1 MENTST
7 YKQINNLY
15 KKLTYFDKYGTDVFT
30 SFLIVFIFFILIS
43 TYYVLNNIEPIK
55 NDWINQRCRPE
66 VMPFVSLINPP
77 NDGRSNVQFTT
88 DNFTHCS
95 QSIIKQILG
104 YITKPIEYGLSLLTN
119 FFAMMLKSINNIRK
133 MLSKIRGQLQTIVQ
147 TLFGRI
153 LNISI
158 SIQEFFIYLREIFN
172 KIQGIF
178 VSGFYVVLGSYFTL
192 KSSVGALFEFIVI
205 LLFVLIGMIIPL
217 WIVPFTWG
225 FAGFLTAV
233 FLSISIPLSI
243 IAIVMNQSM
252 GTTLSGIPNKPSCF
266 DENTLLTLNCGR
278 QVKIKDIKIGD
289 VLSNNNIV
297 NAKMKMSSK
306 YETLYKLDNVYVTG
320 EHKVYFNN
328 TLICVKY
335 HPHAKVTMTENFH
348 LYSINVSNKILQIN
362 NTIFCDY
369 DEMTDDETMK
379 LHDNISRYT
388 NKTNTDHNSFIHKF
402 YNGGFSKNTKIKLI
416 NNKYKTISTI
426 EPDDILENGSRVIGF
441 VEILNTKLH
450 NKMKMITLHNNEF
463 RVHSHLKVKHL
474 GKWVEINDIPNDAP
488 LLKHNHSI
496 KLYHLI
502 TSNGTIPVGNMLFKD
517 YDDILDGHL

>member
-15 KKLTYFDKYGTDVFT
+15 KKLTYFDKYGTDVFI

-77 NDGRSNVQFTT
+77 NDGRSNVQFTS

-266 DENTLLTLNCGR
+266 DENTLLT
-278 QVKIKDIKIGD
+278 
-289 VLSNNNIV
+289 NI
-297 NAKMKMSSK
+297 
-306 YETLYKLDNVYVTG
+306 
-320 EHKVYFNN
+320 
-328 TLICVKY
+328 
-335 HPHAKVTMTENFH
+335 
-348 LYSINVSNKILQIN
+348 IL
-362 NTIFCDY
+362 
-369 DEMTDDETMK
+369 
-379 LHDNISRYT
+379 
-388 NKTNTDHNSFIHKF
+388 
-402 YNGGFSKNTKIKLI
+402 
-416 NNKYKTISTI
+416 
-426 EPDDILENGSRVIGF
+426 V
-441 VEILNTKLH
+441 
-450 NKMKMITLHNNEF
+450 
-463 RVHSHLKVKHL
+463 
-474 GKWVEINDIPNDAP
+474 
-488 LLKHNHSI
+488 
-496 KLYHLI
+496 
-502 TSNGTIPVGNMLFKD
+502 
-517 YDDILDGHL
+517 